1 MSKATPKIA
10 VYTVAVDWEGPLPPV
25 PQVPEVDFLCFFR
38 GQSPTLTRG
47 WHLLPLEGFTE
58 LDGPRLSRLPKALPH
73 LFLSRH
79 QISIYIDLSVQLKD
93 DFSDTILSEGGPAGI
108 SLVHLER
115 NLGQEFE
122 AVEAR
127 RYDSLYHLAEQ
138 TDRYTKS
145 HPGFR
150 ELETFW
156 GGLIVRNHFDQDVID
171 FGYRWA
177 LNIMRFSRRDQL
189 SLPIALSNFPPSK
202 LKRIEGSDEESLLH
216 IRLKGKAKT
225 RNYSLGDPIRFPSKN
240 NLTISREKLYLAEI
254 RSLQKFLGS
263 RILDTAKGYFRRF

>member
-1 MSKATPKIA
+1 MSRATPRTA
-10 VYTVAVDWEGPLPPV
+10 VYTVAVDWEGPLPPI
-25 PQVPEVDFLCFFR
+25 PEVPEVDFLCFVS
-38 GQSPTLTRG
+38 GQSPALTGG
-47 WHLLPLEGFTE
+47 WHLLPLEGFPE

-79 QISIYIDLSVQLKD
+79 QTSIYIDLSVQLKD
-93 DFSDTILSEGGPAGI
+93 GFLTTILAEAGPARL
-108 SLVHLER
+108 SMVQLER
-115 NLGQEFE
+115 NLGQEFD
-122 AVEAR
+122 AVSAR
-127 RYDSLYHLAEQ
+127 RYDSLYHLGEQ
-138 TDRYTKS
+138 TEQYTKS

-150 ELETFW
+150 RLQTFW

-171 FGYRWA
+171 FGHRWA

-216 IRLKGKAKT
+216 IRLKGNAKSKV
-225 RNYSLGDPIRFPSKN
+225 YKLGDPIRLPTKSVRA
-240 NLTISREKLYLAEI
+240 ISREELYLAEI

-263 RILDTAKGYFRRF
+263 RIFDTAKGYFRRF